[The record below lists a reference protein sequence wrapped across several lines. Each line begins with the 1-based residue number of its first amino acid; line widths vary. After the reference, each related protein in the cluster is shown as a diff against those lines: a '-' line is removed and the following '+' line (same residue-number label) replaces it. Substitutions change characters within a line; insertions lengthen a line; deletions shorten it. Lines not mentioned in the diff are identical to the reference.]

1 MLQALRSS
9 AAGIISK
16 VLFAL
21 LILAFAVWGIGDYAF
36 LRRADP
42 TAVSVGSET
51 ITTSQLSEQ
60 YRREVDRL
68 RRSLGHFDAE
78 AARQFGVMDQVI
90 DRLVA
95 RILWDREAR
104 KLGVAVGDDMVRGYI
119 VADPAFRDPRTQSF
133 DRGQYLRLLSENGY
147 SEQRFVELMRG
158 ELSRAHVTGAIEA
171 GSWAPEPLVD
181 RLFRHRQE
189 RRVGEYV
196 LVTADSVSAVGEPDA
211 AQLQVTYD
219 EHVETTFT
227 APEYRAVS
235 FVRVNAEELLPSVQA
250 SDEQLREEFAR
261 RATEFRVPERREL
274 EQMLFGDEE
283 AAKAAYDKIA
293 AGAAFNDVAREAL
306 SMSPEQTALGLV
318 TREAIMPEIAGAV
331 FRMDVGTVSQPLRSP
346 FGWHLIRVAR
356 IEPGKEPTF
365 EDLRERLSAD
375 LRLKLAGDAAY
386 EVATKLE
393 DAVNA
398 GASLEEAAPKVNL
411 TAHKVAAVDL
421 KGLGPDGKP
430 VSEFAGATDVLAATF
445 ETQAGRESALFEARS
460 GGWYIVR
467 IDGVTPSRVKPLD
480 EVRSEVVALWQKDK
494 RYEAARE
501 RAELILDRVNKGQ
514 TLAAAAAEFQLTPA
528 QTPPVLRD
536 GGRDLSEQVT
546 PELVGRLFALK
557 QGESGF
563 AAGRD
568 RYHVVRLLEV
578 RPADPASEPQAVARL
593 RQALVQ
599 QIAADLVAEYAQSL
613 RRQQGVSVKQDAIE
627 PLL

>member
-36 LRRADP
+36 LRRTDP

-51 ITTSQLSEQ
+51 ITSSQLSEQ

-68 RRSLGHFDAE
+68 RRSLGQFDAE

-104 KLGVAVGDDMVRGYI
+104 KLGVAVGDDMVRGHI

-158 ELSRAHVTGAIEA
+158 ELSRAQVTGAIEA
-171 GSWAPEPLVD
+171 GSRAPEPLVD

-196 LVTADSVSAVGEPDA
+196 LVAADSVSAVGEPDA
-211 AQLQVTYD
+211 AQLQATYD

-235 FVRVNAEELLPSVQA
+235 FVRVNAEELLPSFQA

-261 RATEFRVPERREL
+261 RATEFRVPERRDL

-293 AGAAFNDVAREAL
+293 VGAAFNDVAREAL
-306 SMSPEQTALGLV
+306 SMTPEQTALGMV

-331 FRMDVGTVSQPLRSP
+331 FKMDVGTVSQPLRSP

-356 IEPGKEPTF
+356 IEPGKEPAF
-365 EDLRERLSAD
+365 EEQRERLSTD

-421 KGLGPDGKP
+421 KGLGPNGKP
-430 VSEFAGATDVLAATF
+430 VPEFAGANDVLAATF
-445 ETQAGRESALFEARS
+445 ETQAGRESALFEARG

-467 IDGVTPSRVKPLD
+467 IDGITPSRVKPLD
-480 EVRSEVVALWQKDK
+480 EVRNEVVALWQKDK

-501 RAELILDRVNKGQ
+501 RAELILDRVKKGQ

-557 QGESGF
+557 QGEAGF

-568 RYHVVRLLEV
+568 RYHVVRLMEI
-578 RPADPASEPQAVARL
+578 RPADPAGEPQAVARL
-593 RQALVQ
+593 RQTLVQ

-613 RRQQGVSVKQDAIE
+613 RRQQGVSVKQDVIE